1 MSLKE
6 WNQVVSKS
14 LLNETES
21 KKSITNYDMIE
32 QLTNLLIESDNEN
45 PFL

>member
-6 WNQVVSKS
+6 WNQVVAKT
-14 LLNETES
+14 LLIETES
-21 KKSITNYDMIE
+21 KKSITNFDMIE